1 MQSNPAIGSRWHPKG
16 FTSITSA
23 LERDVFEQLHPHFT
37 GGPRSAGILLHQ
49 QKVRVVAVQGIHW
62 PVRQILWLV
71 HCWLIH
77 LYNENTDRGRR
88 EHVNVEICKYLLT
101 SVAAVF
107 ISSIMSVHVQK
118 PWQWA
123 EPLCCGSCSRVQC
136 QWPLHELWRRCWPRS
151 DLSLPG
157 PSVWWCQSESHLSKS
172 TPLENR
178 EAVPFVFVWNNSF
191 FCFFFCLFF
200 VHLEA
205 ESRGTR
211 SQSLTCVC
219 TEPESCV
226 LDSI

>member
-1 MQSNPAIGSRWHPKG
+1 MCLSSFTLISLVAPGRLGSSS
-16 FTSITSA
+16 TSKKWEWWLSREYTDPWGKSCGLYTAGSSTLRIRIC
-23 LERDVFEQLHPHFT
+23 RD
-37 GGPRSAGILLHQ
+37 
-49 QKVRVVAVQGIHW
+49 
-62 PVRQILWLV
+62 
-71 HCWLIH
+71 
-77 LYNENTDRGRR
+77 TDRGQC

-101 SVAAVF
+101 NVAAVF

-172 TPLENR
+172 MPLENG
-178 EAVPFVFVWNNSF
+178 EAVPFVFVLNNR
-191 FCFFFCLFF
+191 FF

-205 ESRGTR
+205 ESKGN
-211 SQSLTCVC
+211 
-219 TEPESCV
+219 
-226 LDSI
+226 